1 MEINPRILEVADIYQ
16 RKYGTSDYFKKLQI
30 AQMVHESAN
39 GESALAIEDNNFG
52 GLTGYHKGAGLQPE
66 EDGSATYGHFDSLD
80 EYATYLHD
88 GFFALYPEI
97 HNATSASEYATILY
111 DNGYYRNNNKSR
123 EQDIEDYGGD
133 MARIAGETYVPSEKA
148 GRYYAGFSGLE
159 KGQGARVYDFSD
171 DIFEPLADTN
181 IGGFG
186 KQFKDSF
193 LNEWY
198 NNGTISVLRSTYNM
212 GQAQGNRQVDL
223 KWTPNQADLDAIDRY
238 FPNDLETKHFLLS
251 RAKSQAQL
259 GALIQ
264 QKREDYAREER
275 VEKAGYGFKSI
286 GGLLGTI
293 VDPLNFVPVVGQEA
307 YIAKMAMR
315 LGSKTL
321 ANIGATKL
329 FQMAELGATNGLINM
344 ADQYMAQEAGGY
356 QPDYTT
362 AFLFGAGMGAGARY
376 LHSIG
381 DRHKSVVGDT
391 PEMDRLSRQIEAE
404 GEQALMQASD
414 LGRLPE
420 VKPKTPRE
428 TFIETSGKSEAELA
442 EHLLRHKSGKLWADA
457 REAYGMSNSE
467 LKAHLRNVMENPDEF
482 AGTPIIRH
490 EDGSVSINDVTLSE
504 DSVVAHAVNAKENHF
519 YDSIGAD
526 EEIPFTADGS
536 PVPDIIPVELPESKL
551 QAIIDGDEEIPLEP
565 STSQNE
571 RAHALIKTE
580 IKPDDDYLYM
590 GKGGVSSP
598 EKVLQETQGRTDTVG
613 KVKQEAEVNKVMGN
627 TYGHLANSPSDTMR
641 HFAKSFLLD
650 PRDRGQNTGLP
661 VELAKQVVQKDY
673 KIKMAVFEG
682 DFKKWYFERPRRE
695 WFNPKHAQE
704 EFAETVSKA
713 YHERYRDGKDISHYG
728 QTIVDTVEHVKDF
741 RDFDLENLKR
751 AELVSEDFDG
761 SPELYRRISKDKVN
775 LLAEKFVSR
784 DAMKNFFVS
793 YIEKAVD
800 KERLDEGID
809 LRTEA
814 EAYAEHIMRAGEH
827 NFADGELKDNKG
839 DKRLAYFKRRLP
851 MNTGLVLP
859 LKLKGGTTNKALND
873 VFSFDTDLRDTN
885 IFNHMNYVSNRS
897 SGAIALKQVINVDD
911 IGALAHRFDTKVKN
925 ELEEAIKLGYI
936 TEKDA
941 KLDYEDFHRAF
952 HHLTGARIFEDVLP
966 KPETAMDRT
975 RDLLLD
981 ASYTLNGM
989 NFGLSA
995 IAEHAGATAKVGAR
1009 ALTHFIP
1016 RLHDFIHDLKHSKY
1030 VTAEQLADF
1039 RKMEIGTYMSETNWW
1054 NPLVTDRTYLENN
1067 IGGLHMEALGQAQE
1081 GISVGARITST
1092 LSQVQ
1097 QITNHSIQSIKADL
1111 VPDMIDWAND
1121 EFKSTFRK
1129 NLFSPRM
1136 FERVGIAETEIPRFK
1151 ETIKRYLSTLDHSD
1165 PQALR
1170 KSLRAWQDED
1180 MFSYIRFHAFLD
1192 RHSKDVILQ
1201 PHFSAGNTRLTG
1213 HILPI
1218 LMQFKAFSRMAL
1230 NSHLMRTM
1238 NHWEREDTIQTL
1250 STILSGGMLWAIRQR
1265 AQAEYMYGND
1275 EKRKQ
1280 KYMDKVFTAD
1290 NIITAGL
1297 TRSSILSSLS
1307 FGDDARAILMGN
1319 GSTARTTVDR
1329 PEWTEDGQLVDGI
1342 VDRAK
1347 QFAVLGSAIRV
1358 FNGART
1364 GLEAIGA
1371 LEENHKAGKGQN
1383 PITAIYPID
1392 RYLLMQ
1398 IFLTGMA
1405 EMADKEKRDF
1415 KQVEINE
1422 QRRIPQDTHKA
1433 NPKPKPTVHQPTIQE
1448 LLKDPKKRK
1457 ELTDGMN
1464 EIKPKELKGHNAENL
1479 SDDELVNLY
1488 NEYRKTKGQ

>member
-52 GLTGYHKGAGLQPE
+52 GLTGYHKGAGAQP
-66 EDGSATYGHFDSLD
+66 DGDGVYGHFDTLE

-88 GFFALYPEI
+88 GFFAHYSQI
-97 HNATSASEYATILY
+97 HNATSVEEYASILRE
-111 DNGYYRNNNKSR
+111 NGYYTDSLENYASS
-123 EQDIEDYGGD
+123 
-133 MARIAGETYVPSEKA
+133 MASIAGETYVPSQKA

-159 KGQGARVYDFSD
+159 KGQGARVYEFSD

-181 IGGFG
+181 VGGFG

-223 KWTPNQADLDAIDRY
+223 NWTPNQADLDAIDRY

-381 DRHKSVVGDT
+381 DRHKTVVGDT
-391 PEMDRLSRQIEAE
+391 PEMDKLSRQIEAE

-420 VKPKTPRE
+420 VRPMTPRE
-428 TFIETSGKSEAELA
+428 SFIETSGKSEAELA

-457 REAYGMSNSE
+457 REAYGMTNSE
-467 LKAHLRNVMENPDEF
+467 LKAHLKNVMENPDEF
-482 AGTPIIRH
+482 AGTPIVRH
-490 EDGSVSINDVTLSE
+490 EDSSVSINDVTLSE
-504 DSVVAHAVNAKENHF
+504 DSVVAHAVNARDNHF
-519 YDSIGAD
+519 YDAIGAD

-536 PVPDIIPVELPESKL
+536 PMPDIIPVELPESKL

-565 STSQNE
+565 FTSQNE

-580 IKPDDDYLYM
+580 IKPEDDYLYM

-598 EKVLQETQGRTDTVG
+598 EKVLQETQGRTDAVG
-613 KVKQEAEVNKVMGN
+613 KLKQEAETNKVMGN

-713 YHERYRDGKDISHYG
+713 YHEKYRDGKDISHYG

-741 RDFDLENLKR
+741 RDFDLENLKK

-859 LKLKGGTTNKALND
+859 LKLKGGTTDKALND
-873 VFSFDTDLRDTN
+873 VFSFDVDLRDTN

-897 SGAIALKQVINVDD
+897 SGAIALKQVVDVDD
-911 IGALAHRFDTKVKN
+911 IGALAHRFDTKVKY
-925 ELEEAIKLGYI
+925 ELEEAVKLGYI

-1016 RLHDFIHDLKHSKY
+1016 KLHDFIHDLKHSKY

-1067 IGGLHMEALGQAQE
+1067 IGGLHMEALGQAQD

-1111 VPDMIDWAND
+1111 VPDMIDWATD
-1121 EFKSTFRK
+1121 EFRSTFRK

-1136 FERVGIAETEIPRFK
+1136 FERVGIASTEIPHFK
-1151 ETIKRYLSTLDHSD
+1151 ETIKRYLTNLDHND

-1297 TRSSILSSLS
+1297 TRSSVLSSLS
-1307 FGDDARAILMGN
+1307 FGDDARAILMGK

-1342 VDRAK
+1342 VDRAE

-1364 GLEAIGA
+1364 GLEALGA

-1392 RYLLMQ
+1392 RYLPMQ

-1415 KQVEINE
+1415 KQVELNE
-1422 QRRIPQDTHKA
+1422 ARRVPETTHKVKPKA
-1433 NPKPKPTVHQPTIQE
+1433 TDKPKPQVHQPTLKE
-1448 LLKDPKKRK
+1448 LLADPKKRK
-1457 ELTDGMN
+1457 ELTDGIN
-1464 EIKPKELKGHNAENL
+1464 QEKPKELKGRNAEDL
-1479 SDDELVNLY
+1479 SDDELENIY
-1488 NEYRKTKGQ
+1488 NIYRKEKGN

>member
-1 MEINPRILEVADIYQ
+1 MGQLSEAIKAQESSGNASAVNPISGAYGLFQIMPDNWHEWSTEAGIPDADME
-16 RKYGTSDYFKKLQI
+16 S
-30 AQMVHESAN
+30 
-39 GESALAIEDNNFG
+39 
-52 GLTGYHKGAGLQPE
+52 PE
-66 EDGSATYGHFDSLD
+66 NQTIVATYKLD
-80 EYATYLHD
+80 QYERAY
-88 GFFALYPEI
+88 G
-97 HNATSASEYATILY
+97 SE
-111 DNGYYRNNNKSR
+111 G
-123 EQDIEDYGGD
+123 
-133 MARIAGETYVPSEKA
+133 ARVAWYAGEQNGRRWAEGAPDAIDADGNHYSWDAPQEGGAPSIRQYVQEVGEKLGLGGYVAGEHA

-212 GQAQGNRQVDL
+212 GQAQGNRQVDIN
-223 KWTPNQADLDAIDRY
+223 WTPNQADLDAIDRY

-286 GGLLGTI
+286 GGLLGTL

-307 YIAKMAMR
+307 YLAKMMMR

-321 ANIGATKL
+321 ANIGTTKL
-329 FQMAELGATNGLINM
+329 FQMAELGATNGLVNM

-381 DRHKSVVGDT
+381 DRHKSIVGDT
-391 PEMDRLSRQIEAE
+391 PEMDKLSRQIEAE

-428 TFIETSGKSEAELA
+428 VFVEGSGKYEAELA
-442 EHLLRHKSGKLWADA
+442 EHLLRHKSGKLWANA

-467 LKAHLRNVMENPDEF
+467 LKAHLKNVVENPDEF
-482 AGTPIIRH
+482 AGTPIVRH
-490 EDGSVSINDVTLSE
+490 EDGSVSINDVTLSP
-504 DSVVAHAVNAKENHF
+504 DSVITQAVNAKENHF
-519 YDSIGAD
+519 YDSIGDD

-536 PVPDIIPVELPESKL
+536 PVPDIIPTELPKSKL

-580 IKPDDDYLYM
+580 IKPNDDYLYM

-598 EKVLQETQGRTDTVG
+598 EKVLQETQGRADAVG
-613 KVKQEAEVNKVMGN
+613 KVKQEAETNKIMGN

-682 DFKKWYFERPRRE
+682 DFKKWYFERPRRQ

-784 DAMKNFFVS
+784 EAMKNFFVS

-859 LKLKGGTTNKALND
+859 LKLKGGTTDKALND
-873 VFSFDTDLRDTN
+873 VFSFDTDIRDTN

-911 IGALAHRFDTKVKN
+911 IGALAHRYDTKVKN
-925 ELEEAIKLGYI
+925 ELEEAVKLGYI

-1067 IGGLHMEALGQAQE
+1067 IGGLHMEALGQAQD

-1392 RYLLMQ
+1392 RYLPMQ

-1464 EIKPKELKGHNAENL
+1464 EIKPKELKGRNAENL

>member
-52 GLTGYHKGAGLQPE
+52 GLTGYHKGAGAQP
-66 EDGSATYGHFDSLD
+66 DGDGVYGHFDTLE

-88 GFFALYPEI
+88 GFFAHYSQI
-97 HNATSASEYATILY
+97 HNATSVEEYASILRE
-111 DNGYYRNNNKSR
+111 NGYYTDSLENYASS
-123 EQDIEDYGGD
+123 
-133 MARIAGETYVPSEKA
+133 MASIAGETYVPSEKT

-212 GQAQGNRQVDL
+212 GQAQGNRQVDIN
-223 KWTPNQADLDAIDRY
+223 WTPNQADLDAIDRY

-321 ANIGATKL
+321 ANIGANKF

-356 QPDYTT
+356 RPDYTT

-381 DRHKSVVGDT
+381 DRHKTVVGDT
-391 PEMDRLSRQIEAE
+391 PEMDKLSRQIEAE

-420 VKPKTPRE
+420 VRPMTPRE
-428 TFIETSGKSEAELA
+428 SFIETSGKSEAELA

-457 REAYGMSNSE
+457 REAYGMTNSE

-482 AGTPIIRH
+482 AGTPIVRH

-504 DSVVAHAVNAKENHF
+504 DSVVAHAVNARDNHF
-519 YDSIGAD
+519 YDAIGAD

-536 PVPDIIPVELPESKL
+536 PMPDIIPVELPESKL

-565 STSQNE
+565 FTSQIE

-580 IKPDDDYLYM
+580 IKPEDDYLYM

-598 EKVLQETQGRTDTVG
+598 EKVLQETQGRTDAVG
-613 KVKQEAEVNKVMGN
+613 KLKQEAETNKVMGN

-713 YHERYRDGKDISHYG
+713 YHEKYRDGKDISHYG

-741 RDFDLENLKR
+741 RDFDLENLKK

-859 LKLKGGTTNKALND
+859 LKLKGGTTDKALND
-873 VFSFDTDLRDTN
+873 VFSFDVDLRDTN

-897 SGAIALKQVINVDD
+897 SGAIALKQVVNVDD
-911 IGALAHRFDTKVKN
+911 IGALAHRFDTKVKY
-925 ELEEAIKLGYI
+925 ELEEAVKLGYI

-981 ASYTLNGM
+981 ASYTLKGM

-1016 RLHDFIHDLKHSKY
+1016 KLHDFIHDLKHSKY

-1067 IGGLHMEALGQAQE
+1067 IGGLHMEALGQAQD

-1111 VPDMIDWAND
+1111 VPDMIDWATDN
-1121 EFKSTFRK
+1121 FKSTFRK

-1136 FERVGIAETEIPRFK
+1136 FERVGIASTEIPHFK
-1151 ETIKRYLSTLDHSD
+1151 ETIKRYLTNLDHND

-1213 HILPI
+1213 HIVPI

-1297 TRSSILSSLS
+1297 TRSSVLSSLS
-1307 FGDDARAILMGN
+1307 FGDDARAILMGK

-1364 GLEAIGA
+1364 GLEALGA

-1392 RYLLMQ
+1392 RYLPMQ

-1415 KQVEINE
+1415 KQVELNE
-1422 QRRIPQDTHKA
+1422 ARRVPETTHKV
-1433 NPKPKPTVHQPTIQE
+1433 NPKATDKPKPQVHQPTLKE
-1448 LLKDPKKRK
+1448 LLADPKKRK
-1457 ELTDGMN
+1457 ELTEGIN
-1464 EIKPKELKGHNAENL
+1464 QEKPKELKGRNAEDL
-1479 SDDELVNLY
+1479 SDDELENIY
-1488 NEYRKTKGQ
+1488 NIYRKEKGN

>member
-66 EDGSATYGHFDSLD
+66 EDGSATYGHFDTLE

-88 GFFALYPEI
+88 GFFAHYPQI
-97 HNATSASEYATILY
+97 HNATSVEEYASILRE
-111 DNGYYRNNNKSR
+111 NGYYTDSLENYASS
-123 EQDIEDYGGD
+123 
-133 MARIAGETYVPSEKA
+133 MASIAGETYIPSEKA

-159 KGQGARVYDFSD
+159 KGQGARVYDFTD

-212 GQAQGNRQVDL
+212 GQAQGNRQVDIN
-223 KWTPNQADLDAIDRY
+223 WTPNQADLDAIDRY

-286 GGLLGTI
+286 GGLLGTL

-307 YIAKMAMR
+307 YLAKMMMR

-329 FQMAELGATNGLINM
+329 FQMAELGATNGLVNM

-381 DRHKSVVGDT
+381 DRHKSVIGDT
-391 PEMDRLSRQIEAE
+391 PEMDKLSRQIEAE

-428 TFIETSGKSEAELA
+428 AFIEASGKSEVELA
-442 EHLLRHKSGKLWADA
+442 EHLLRHKSGKLWANA
-457 REAYGMSNSE
+457 KEAYGMSNSE
-467 LKAHLRNVMENPDEF
+467 LKAHLKNVVENPDEF
-482 AGTPIIRH
+482 AGTPIVRH
-490 EDGSVSINDVTLSE
+490 EDGSVSVNDVTLSA
-504 DSVVAHAVNAKENHF
+504 DSVIANAVNAKENHF

-536 PVPDIIPVELPESKL
+536 PVPDIIPTELPKSKL

-565 STSQNE
+565 STGQNE
-571 RAHALIKTE
+571 RVHALIKTE

-598 EKVLQETQGRTDTVG
+598 EKVLQETQGRTDAVG
-613 KVKQEAEVNKVMGN
+613 RLKQEAETNKIMGN
-627 TYGHLANSPSDTMR
+627 TYGHLANNPSDTMR

-682 DFKKWYFERPRRE
+682 DFKKWYFERPRRQ

-814 EAYAEHIMRAGEH
+814 EEYAEHIMRAGEH

-859 LKLKGGTTNKALND
+859 LKLKGGTTDKALND

-911 IGALAHRFDTKVKN
+911 IGALAHRYDTKVKN

-1054 NPLVTDRTYLENN
+1054 NPLVTNRTYLENN
-1067 IGGLHMEALGQAQE
+1067 IGGLHMEALGQAQD

-1265 AQAEYMYGND
+1265 AQAEYMYRND

-1329 PEWTEDGQLVDGI
+1329 PEWTEDGQLIDSI
-1342 VDRAK
+1342 ADRAK

-1364 GLEAIGA
+1364 GLEALGA

-1392 RYLLMQ
+1392 RYLPMQ

-1422 QRRIPQDTHKA
+1422 KRRIPQDTHKA
-1433 NPKPKPTVHQPTIQE
+1433 NPKPKPTVYQPTIQE

-1457 ELTDGMN
+1457 ELTDGIN
-1464 EIKPKELKGHNAENL
+1464 EIKPKELKGRNAENL

>member
-52 GLTGYHKGAGLQPE
+52 GLTGYHKGAGAQP
-66 EDGSATYGHFDSLD
+66 DGDGVYGHFDTLE

-88 GFFALYPEI
+88 GFFAHYSQI
-97 HNATSASEYATILY
+97 HNATSVEEYASILRE
-111 DNGYYRNNNKSR
+111 NGYYTDSLENYASS
-123 EQDIEDYGGD
+123 
-133 MARIAGETYVPSEKA
+133 MASIAGETYVPSQKA

-181 IGGFG
+181 VGGFG

-223 KWTPNQADLDAIDRY
+223 NWTPNQADLDAIDRY

-259 GALIQ
+259 GALIH

-321 ANIGATKL
+321 ANIGANKF
-329 FQMAELGATNGLINM
+329 FQMAELGTTNGLINM

-381 DRHKSVVGDT
+381 DRHKTVVGDT
-391 PEMDRLSRQIEAE
+391 PEMDKLSRQIEAE

-420 VKPKTPRE
+420 VRPMTPRE
-428 TFIETSGKSEAELA
+428 FFIENSGKSEAELA

-457 REAYGMSNSE
+457 REAYGMNNSE

-482 AGTPIIRH
+482 AGTPIVRH

-504 DSVVAHAVNAKENHF
+504 DSVVAHAVNARDNHF
-519 YDSIGAD
+519 YDAIGAD

-536 PVPDIIPVELPESKL
+536 PMPDIIPVELPESKL

-565 STSQNE
+565 FTSQIE

-580 IKPDDDYLYM
+580 IKPEDDYLYM

-598 EKVLQETQGRTDTVG
+598 EKVLQETQERTDAVG
-613 KVKQEAEVNKVMGN
+613 KLKQEAETNKVMGN

-713 YHERYRDGKDISHYG
+713 YHEKYRDGKDISHYG

-741 RDFDLENLKR
+741 RDFDLENLKK

-859 LKLKGGTTNKALND
+859 LKLKGGTTDKALND
-873 VFSFDTDLRDTN
+873 VFSFDVDLRDTN

-897 SGAIALKQVINVDD
+897 SGAIALKQVVNVDD
-911 IGALAHRFDTKVKN
+911 IGALAHRFDTKVKY
-925 ELEEAIKLGYI
+925 ELEEAVKLGYI

-995 IAEHAGATAKVGAR
+995 IAEHAGATTKVGAR

-1016 RLHDFIHDLKHSKY
+1016 KLHDFIHDLKHSKY

-1067 IGGLHMEALGQAQE
+1067 IGGLHMEALGQAQD

-1111 VPDMIDWAND
+1111 VPDMIDWATDN
-1121 EFKSTFRK
+1121 FKSTFRK

-1136 FERVGIAETEIPRFK
+1136 FERVGIASTEIPHFK
-1151 ETIKRYLSTLDHSD
+1151 ETIKRYLTNLDHND

-1213 HILPI
+1213 HIIPI

-1297 TRSSILSSLS
+1297 TRSSVLSSLS
-1307 FGDDARAILMGN
+1307 FGDDARAILMGK

-1342 VDRAK
+1342 IDRAK

-1364 GLEAIGA
+1364 GLEALGA

-1392 RYLLMQ
+1392 RYLPMQ

-1415 KQVEINE
+1415 KQVELNE
-1422 QRRIPQDTHKA
+1422 ARRVPETTHKV
-1433 NPKPKPTVHQPTIQE
+1433 NPKAKPQVHQPTLRE
-1448 LLKDPKKRK
+1448 LLADPKKRK
-1457 ELTDGMN
+1457 ELTDGIN
-1464 EIKPKELKGHNAENL
+1464 QEKPKELKGRNAEDL
-1479 SDDELVNLY
+1479 SDDELENIY
-1488 NEYRKTKGQ
+1488 NIYRKEKGN